1 MTEFAL
7 RIVLL
12 FFPGILCGLLVENL
26 VPTRDWSD
34 TRFALYAFVLGLGS
48 YLVFALIM
56 AAVQMAWPPRIW
68 FFRALT
74 SRGPLDLDYSEIL
87 SVSGVS
93 VIVGLLVS
101 TVLNKH
107 WLQKFGRRIGIGSK
121 FGDLDVWSH
130 TFNSSDL
137 TDRWVV
143 VRDFARDLA
152 YEGWVSAFS
161 DRVNDY
167 ELLLREV
174 VVYQSSTSLKLY
186 DVESVYLSRKKDD
199 LTIEFRKGESAQAQ
213 GHSNVERN

>member
-7 RIVLL
+7 RIVFL
-12 FFPGILCGLLVENL
+12 FFPGILCALLVENL
-26 VPTRDWSD
+26 VPTRPWSD
-34 TRFALYAFVLGLGS
+34 TRFALYSLVLGLGN
-48 YLVFALIM
+48 YLVY
-56 AAVQMAWPPRIW
+56 AVVFGVTHSEWPPKIW

-74 SRGPLDLDYSEIL
+74 AGDPLDLNYLEII
-87 SVSGVS
+87 SVSGIALLIGMFVC
-93 VIVGLLVS
+93 VG
-101 TVLNKH
+101 LNKH
-107 WLQKFGRRIGIGSK
+107 WLQKFAQRIGVSSK

-161 DRVNDY
+161 DTAVDN

-186 DVESVYLSRKKDD
+186 DVESVYLSRKKDE
-199 LTIEFRKGESAQAQ
+199 LTIEFRKGQNL
-213 GHSNVERN
+213 GN

>member
-12 FFPGILCGLLVENL
+12 FFPGILCALLVENL
-26 VPTRDWSD
+26 VPTREWSD
-34 TRFALYAFVLGLGS
+34 TRFALYSLVLGLGN
-48 YLVFALIM
+48 YLIYALAFS
-56 AAVQMAWPPRIW
+56 AAHRAWPPRIW
-68 FFRALT
+68 FFKALT
-74 SRGPLDLDYSEIL
+74 SQGPLELEYFEIVW
-87 SVSGVS
+87 VSAIA
-93 VIVGLLVS
+93 VIVGLFICVA
-101 TVLNKH
+101 LNRH
-107 WLQKFGRRIGIGSK
+107 WLQKFAQAANISRK

-152 YEGWVSAFS
+152 YEGWVDAFS
-161 DRVNDY
+161 DSGAEN

-186 DVESVYLSRKKDD
+186 DVESVYLSRKKDE
-199 LTIEFRKGESAQAQ
+199 LTIEFRRGESPLTR
-213 GHSNVERN
+213 G